1 MLKQKIRID
10 MVEKMFQ
17 HTSSDEL
24 EKNALMTLIPRRKKL
39 RRYLAIMI
47 ICFLPAFYISASKET
62 VLVFFQIVEILND
75 VILAMFGIVFTGYA
89 LFQALIGKEMLVRM
103 INSTVGSGEKEKSKL
118 QESNELFAE
127 TMMLNL
133 ICVIGNVFLLILG
146 KCIPADFCLFECMK
160 LNNLCAC
167 IGLEIYF
174 YVSGITLLEMK
185 GFIYNIFQL
194 FNFHAGTRV
203 MEILDEKNK

>member
-1 MLKQKIRID
+1 MLKQNIRID
-10 MVEKMFQ
+10 MVEKMFR

-24 EKNALMTLIPRRKKL
+24 ARDALIVLLPKRKEIKK
-39 RRYLAIMI
+39 YLSVVIL
-47 ICFLPAFYISASKET
+47 CFLPAIYISISKET
-62 VLVFFQIVEILND
+62 VVTFFEIVELINN

-103 INSTVGSGEKEKSKL
+103 VNSTVGVGEREKSKL

-133 ICVIGNVFLLILG
+133 ICVIVNIFLLILG
-146 KCIPADFCLFECMK
+146 KCIPDDYCLFECMK
-160 LNNLCAC
+160 LNNTLAC

-174 YVSGITLLEMK
+174 YVFGITLLEMK

-203 MEILDEKNK
+203 MELLNEKEE